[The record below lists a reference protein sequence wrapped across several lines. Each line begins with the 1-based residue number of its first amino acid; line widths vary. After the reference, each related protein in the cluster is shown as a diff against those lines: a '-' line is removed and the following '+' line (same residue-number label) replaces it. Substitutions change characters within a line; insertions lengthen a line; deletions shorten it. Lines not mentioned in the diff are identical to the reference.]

1 MQAGE
6 KTVKVINIT
15 ELFLKQQKKNMTNDE
30 LATTIREFIKTNYQ
44 ATYNGL
50 LEVESLSEGGY
61 KLILGIPSYMAQT
74 QIACNV
80 DDQDTFL
87 EFIYSEL
94 LMNLKPI

>member
-1 MQAGE
+1 
-6 KTVKVINIT
+6 
-15 ELFLKQQKKNMTNDE
+15 MTNDE

-80 DDQDTFL
+80 DDQDSFL

-94 LMNLKPI
+94 LKRNYIRQYVYTIKRTTEDINE